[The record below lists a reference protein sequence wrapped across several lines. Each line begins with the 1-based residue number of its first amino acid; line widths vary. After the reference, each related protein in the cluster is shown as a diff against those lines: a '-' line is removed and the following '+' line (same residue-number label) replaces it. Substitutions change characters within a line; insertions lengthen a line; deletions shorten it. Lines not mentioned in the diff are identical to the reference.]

1 MNYRI
6 AWVVL
11 GLTFA
16 PALAPARE
24 PSADTGSSAPSSA
37 ERTLPTGGLSL
48 AGLVGNGFEDGVNV
62 GFGARAGYGFDR
74 VYVGG
79 TLVYH
84 LGETRKANTLGG
96 SEDVSV
102 NVWYFGGEVGYDLA
116 AGPLRVRPYGGVGM
130 GTARGCLGSSCD
142 TESRAYI
149 APGIV
154 GLYPLS
160 DRLFAGVDARFVV
173 PLDDD
178 SDFDHFG
185 LFATVGGYL

>member
-1 MNYRI
+1 MKNRI
-6 AWVVL
+6 AVVVL
-11 GLTFA
+11 GLTCA
-16 PALAPARE
+16 PAFAQAKEPA
-24 PSADTGSSAPSSA
+24 SDTGQSPPRA
-37 ERTLPTGGLSL
+37 EQHTLPTQGLSL

-62 GFGARAGYGFDR
+62 GFGARVGYGFDR

-102 NVWYFGGEVGYDLA
+102 NVWYFGGELGYDLA
-116 AGPLRVRPYGGVGM
+116 AGPLIVRPYGGVGM
-130 GTARGCLGSSCD
+130 GTARGCLGGTCD
-142 TESRAYI
+142 TESRAYL
-149 APGIV
+149 APGV
-154 GLYPLS
+154 TALYPLS